1 MLPRAYLYYHY
12 PTKDFLLILVIL
24 RQQEIVEQ
32 RWQMCLMPA
41 IYSWFKVVEG
51 MLPNDYYGWKTDY
64 NSFGWISYD
73 DQRSKT
79 AKIIVGKRGHIPS
92 IIPTIYVWKV
102 AVEQRCLTSTIP
114 NIAIS
119 GQS

>member
-1 MLPRAYLYYHY
+1 
-12 PTKDFLLILVIL
+12 
-24 RQQEIVEQ
+24 
-32 RWQMCLMPA
+32 MPA